1 MINIFPKPILMKLTF
16 FTLLLIL
23 PFILTA
29 QVNYWQGGIFVGASG
44 FSGDVTPQATPDP
57 AEVSLAL
64 GLIGRVDVTSK
75 LGFRGSI
82 TYANLRGDDANYPI
96 RGDRGFR
103 FNTTLIELAGVAEW
117 EPFASNRY
125 YANARGRIEM
135 DRLISPYLF
144 AGVGIAFA
152 NLDTDFS
159 RYEGNNPVIEQGIQ
173 EDRSKGSSQTAF
185 VLPLGAGIKFDIS
198 NRLTIGIELGGR
210 LTFSDYLD
218 GISMAA
224 SPDNDDAY
232 LWGGVNT
239 YYRFFN

>member
-1 MINIFPKPILMKLTF
+1 MKLTF
-16 FTLLLIL
+16 FTFLLAF
-23 PFILTA
+23 PFVLSA
-29 QVNYWQGGIFVGASG
+29 QINYWQGGIFVGASG

-64 GLIGRVDVTSK
+64 GLLGRVDVNPK

-82 TYANLRGDDANYPI
+82 TYANLMGDDANYPI
-96 RGDRGFR
+96 WGDRGFR

-117 EPFASNRY
+117 EPFARNRY
-125 YANARGRIEM
+125 YTNSQGLIEM
-135 DRLISPYLF
+135 DRIISPYLF
-144 AGVGIAFA
+144 AGVGMSFA

-159 RYEGNNPVIEQGIQ
+159 RYEGNNSVTEQGIR

-185 VLPLGAGIKFDIS
+185 VIPLGAGIKFDIS
-198 NRLTIGIELGGR
+198 NRLTIGIEFGGR
-210 LTFSDYLD
+210 LSFSDYLD

-224 SPDNDDAY
+224 GPDKDDAY
-232 LWGGVNT
+232 LLGGLNT